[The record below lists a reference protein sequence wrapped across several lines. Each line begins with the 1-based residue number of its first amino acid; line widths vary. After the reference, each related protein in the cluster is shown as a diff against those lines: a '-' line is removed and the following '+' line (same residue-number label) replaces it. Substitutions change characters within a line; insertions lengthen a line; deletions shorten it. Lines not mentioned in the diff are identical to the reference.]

1 MTLHFLKSNGDVPL
15 LKTYY
20 TKIYNKAAI
29 YINELV
35 LPPFSPFDFK
45 GGCKKSSET

>member
-1 MTLHFLKSNGDVPL
+1 MTLCFLKSNGDAPL

-29 YINELV
+29 CINKLV
-35 LPPFSPFDFK
+35 LTPFSPFDIK
-45 GGCKKSSET
+45 GERKKFSET